1 MRLRYL
7 FPTVLTE
14 IGSNTAKDIYSLDSQ
29 LQTLWRTTNVK
40 MLRLLS
46 VAVVLLSAVL
56 FERVQGECSTSINN
70 GCTDCMKGCATTDF
84 KQFYYTNGAAIL
96 EQHNNLRRRYGRQ
109 DLKWSNRLEYEAWM
123 TLEKESECSHDATN
137 RHKDQIIREAG
148 QHLQCDQWMC
158 GHSENIHFPNP
169 SYTNCYDDKS
179 CVQDWI
185 NEGWGGGHHDNM
197 ASDNN
202 AWVGCWGREGCLKC
216 LYWTK

>member
-1 MRLRYL
+1 MSNEKNLYTILTYLISECYLRCNKIDLFLYL
-7 FPTVLTE
+7 YIF
-14 IGSNTAKDIYSLDSQ
+14 SA
-29 LQTLWRTTNVK
+29 LWRTTNVN

-56 FERVQGECSTSINN
+56 LERVQGECSTSINN

-137 RHKDQIIREAG
+137 RHKDQIISKYLEVLPFHKFR
-148 QHLQCDQWMC
+148 
-158 GHSENIHFPNP
+158 P
-169 SYTNCYDDKS
+169 SN
-179 CVQDWI
+179 
-185 NEGWGGGHHDNM
+185 
-197 ASDNN
+197 
-202 AWVGCWGREGCLKC
+202 
-216 LYWTK
+216 